1 MLFHPR
7 PEESVMTALDAR
19 ARLQRLAVQR
29 METIASGDGTPAA
42 LEELTADIDSCRAEY
57 VALAVT
63 EIASLR
69 AHLSGPQKG

>member
-7 PEESVMTALDAR
+7 PEESVMTASDAR
-19 ARLQRLAVQR
+19 ARLERLALQR
-29 METIASGDGTPAA
+29 MEAAAAGDAA
-42 LEELTADIDSCRAEY
+42 AAELAADIAACQEEF

>member
-7 PEESVMTALDAR
+7 PEETVMTALDAR
-19 ARLQRLAVQR
+19 ARLERLAVQR
-29 METIASGDGTPAA
+29 MEVVAAGDADAA
-42 LEELTADIDSCRAEY
+42 AVEELTADIASCQAEF

-69 AHLSGPQKG
+69 AQLGAPLVG

>member
-1 MLFHPR
+1 
-7 PEESVMTALDAR
+7 MTASDAR
-19 ARLQRLAVQR
+19 ARLERLAVQR
-29 METIASGDGTPAA
+29 MEAVASGDGASA
-42 LEELTADIDSCRAEY
+42 IVEELTADIASCRTEY